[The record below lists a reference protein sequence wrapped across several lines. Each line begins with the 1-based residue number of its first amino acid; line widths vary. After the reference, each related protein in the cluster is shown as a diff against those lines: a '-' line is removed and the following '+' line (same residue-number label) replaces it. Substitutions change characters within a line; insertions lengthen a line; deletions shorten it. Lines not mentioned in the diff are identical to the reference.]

1 MLQPPP
7 KGDNRPVLLMNKP
20 SCAVPPAAQASKPSV
35 TEVTSAPAPSPVV
48 QQGKCQ
54 VGKKAHQHHFNCNM
68 ALTACKQHIL
78 FKQPIYIDVFGICG
92 FSLVV
97 CTVATTAS
105 PRPMQ
110 PTPQT
115 TVRISTPKPVLTV
128 RAPPS
133 SSTANNPAHPNP
145 TSLPQRVLLSP
156 DMQARL
162 PCKSTWFYFNDNK

>member
-1 MLQPPP
+1 MLQPLP

-20 SCAVPPAAQASKPSV
+20 SCAVPPAAQASNPSV
-35 TEVTSAPAPSPVV
+35 TEVTSAPTPSPVV
-48 QQGKCQ
+48 QQGKYQ
-54 VGKKAHQHHFNCNM
+54 VEERPTHIKIM
-68 ALTACKQHIL
+68 ALTTHMKQSL
-78 FKQPIYIDVFGICG
+78 FKLTIYVHMFGSCG

-115 TVRISTPKPVLTV
+115 AVRISTPKPVLTV
-128 RAPPS
+128 RAPPA
-133 SSTANNPAHPNP
+133 SSTANNPTHPNP
-145 TSLPQRVLLSP
+145 TPMPQRVLLSP

-162 PCKSTWFYFNDNK
+162 PCKYAWFYFNDNK